1 MKPRVAT
8 TPYLWVA
15 ADNVKYTRQNE
26 SRRGTNEMTALWWLP
41 LVQDVDILFQSTLV
55 TATIFCGY

>member
-1 MKPRVAT
+1 MAT
-8 TPYLWVA
+8 TPDQWIA
-15 ADNVKYTRQNE
+15 ADNVKYTRPNE
-26 SRRGTNEMTALWWLP
+26 SRRGADEMTALWWLP